1 MNPRAAWSVAL
12 LVPILILCGDL
23 GAPYPHGQ
31 VAFEAVQHDH
41 FDALAVAAERGAPS
55 KAPLVVRVHRVGDA
69 ADADLSASFAWLR
82 EHANVQ
88 VVDDPRGAPLFL
100 TRGDLAATSGR
111 STLGATLQEGMA
123 VEVGKPDVGACV
135 MAHEML
141 HFLGLSHVEDARNI
155 MYRHCT
161 PGMLAQAHL
170 DPWQRAQLDGL
181 ASLRA
186 TTPRG
191 VVTWASR

>member
-31 VAFEAVQHDH
+31 VSFEKVQHEH
-41 FDALAVAAERGAPS
+41 FDALAVASERGAPS
-55 KAPLVVRVHRVGDA
+55 KAPLVVRVQRLGDA
-69 ADADLSASFAWLR
+69 ADADLTVPLAWLR
-82 EHANVQ
+82 DHANVL

-111 STLGATLQEGMA
+111 ATLGATLDEGMA
-123 VEVGKPDVGACV
+123 VEVGKRDVGACV
-135 MAHEML
+135 LVHEML
-141 HFLGLSHVEDARNI
+141 HFVGLGHVDDARNI

-161 PGMLAQAHL
+161 ADMLGKARL
-170 DPWQRAQLDGL
+170 EPWQREQLDGL
-181 ASLRA
+181 SLLRA

-191 VVTWASR
+191 VLTWASR

>member
-1 MNPRAAWSVAL
+1 MNALAAWSVAL
-12 LVPILILCGDL
+12 LVPILLLCGDL

-31 VAFEAVQHDH
+31 VAFDQVRHEH

-55 KAPLVVRVHRVGDA
+55 QAPLVVRVHRLGDA
-69 ADADLSASFAWLR
+69 ADADLSVPLAWLR
-82 EHANVQ
+82 DHANVR
-88 VVDDPRGAPLFL
+88 VVDDPRGAPLYL

-111 STLGATLQEGMA
+111 ATLGATLDEGMA
-123 VEVGKPDVGACV
+123 VEMGRPDVGGCV
-135 MAHEML
+135 LAHEML
-141 HFLGLSHVEDARNI
+141 HFLGLGHVDDARNI

-161 PGMLAQAHL
+161 GDMLETARL
-170 DPWQRAQLDGL
+170 DPWQREMVDGL
-181 ASLRA
+181 SVLRA